1 MICVQCGKE
10 TAVIGT
16 RSPTKP
22 GKGAEVKKAS
32 KVVGWYTS
40 DFVVRLRRCKSCN
53 VKSLTVELP
62 IEDIVAMIKESS
74 EGHAPDE
81 LLQRET

>member
-1 MICVQCGKE
+1 MNCGKCGCA

-32 KVVGWYTS
+32 KVVGWYNS
-40 DFVVRLRRCKSCN
+40 DFVVRLRKCKACN
-53 VKSLTVELP
+53 VKGLTIELP
-62 IEDIVAMIKESS
+62 IEDIVAMIQESS
-74 EGHAPDE
+74 VGHAPDE
-81 LLQRET
+81 LIQKNQ